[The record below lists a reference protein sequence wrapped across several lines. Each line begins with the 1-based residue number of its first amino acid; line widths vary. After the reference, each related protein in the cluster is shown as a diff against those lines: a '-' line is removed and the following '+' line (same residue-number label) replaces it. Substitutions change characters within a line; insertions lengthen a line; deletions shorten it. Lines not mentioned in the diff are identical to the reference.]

1 ARPLLVE
8 VQALC
13 APSYFAAPR
22 RVVTGADYNRVLVV
36 LAVIEKRLGLRLG
49 DMDVYINVAGG
60 IKVGEPALDLAI
72 ALAVVSSVRDTP
84 LPKTLCAFGEI
95 GLAGEV
101 RAVGHAER
109 RAGEAARLG
118 FTHCCL
124 PRAGVERLSHLEGAT
139 SLGAVA
145 SLRDAVES
153 WLPDA
158 LRNRGANNEAAPERG
173 EKRNSGKKGGVG
185 PRNGTS
191 NADFPPRSRFASSG
205 TEDDFEPEM

>member
-1 ARPLLVE
+1 LVE

-72 ALAVVSSVRDTP
+72 ALAVISSVRDMP

-118 FTHCCL
+118 FSHCCL
-124 PRAGVERLSHLEGAT
+124 PRAGVERLSGIENTQLR
-139 SLGAVA
+139 SVA
-145 SLRDAVES
+145 SLRDAVET

-158 LRNRGANNEAAPERG
+158 LRGRDGDSESRGAARPERG
-173 EKRNSGKKGGVG
+173 RGKTNGVS
-185 PRNGTS
+185 NGTAKA
-191 NADFPPRSRFASSG
+191 NSRFAPRG
-205 TEDDFEPEM
+205 DDETNEFEPEM